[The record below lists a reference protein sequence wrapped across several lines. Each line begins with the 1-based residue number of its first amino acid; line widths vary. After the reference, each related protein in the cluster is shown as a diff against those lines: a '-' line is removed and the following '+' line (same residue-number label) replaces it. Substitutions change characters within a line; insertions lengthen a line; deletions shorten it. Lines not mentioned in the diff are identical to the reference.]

1 MTAGEYQFS
10 AMLLMALLTLTL
22 AVVLTRRE
30 ANGADVKGSGWLL
43 AGGTLL
49 LSIHFYLQHAL
60 GFRDTGEL
68 DKSVFLNLIIILPAA
83 WLINMSMIFLL
94 RKGEV
99 RLWEW
104 LAGPLVY
111 MVALVILITGKL
123 EVVEWMNLNR
133 ANHVVSTLYGITLLL
148 YNALEFIELKR
159 IRQALDNFYDQSM
172 RYRIR
177 WVGVSLRLLAL
188 VALSSPITIFFGS
201 KLVLPIFGIIVLVSV
216 YYYVLCFVCFC
227 VSESAY
233 LISVAK
239 EEEEEEVRIVLPET
253 QDKRTDSDQNQR
265 VEQAI
270 RKWMEKRGH
279 LKTGITI
286 QNAVEEMQIPRYLLV
301 RWIKGTEYEVFSRW
315 ITHLRVEEAKRLLA
329 AHADYSNE
337 AVAYECGF
345 SSRSYFQKIFKE
357 QTGMTPVEYQ
367 TKKTHASS
375 SSSSSSLR

>member
-375 SSSSSSLR
+375 S

>member
-111 MVALVILITGKL
+111 GVALVILIAGKL
-123 EVVEWMNLNR
+123 EVVGWMNLNR

-177 WVGVSLRLLAL
+177 WLGVSLKLLAL
-188 VALSSPITIFFGS
+188 VALSSPITIFFGY
-201 KLVLPIFGIIVLVSV
+201 KFVLPIFGIIVLVSV
-216 YYYVLCFVCFC
+216 YYYVQSFVCFC

-233 LISVAK
+233 LISIAK

-253 QDKRTDSDQNQR
+253 QDKHTDSDQNQR

-375 SSSSSSLR
+375 S

>member
-30 ANGADVKGSGWLL
+30 VNGADVKGSGWLL

-123 EVVEWMNLNR
+123 EVVGWMNLNR

-177 WVGVSLRLLAL
+177 WMGVSLRLLAL

-286 QNAVEEMQIPRYLLV
+286 QDAVDEMQIPRYLLV

-375 SSSSSSLR
+375 S

>member
-60 GFRDTGEL
+60 GFRDAGEL
-68 DKSVFLNLIIILPAA
+68 HKSVFLNLIFILPAA

-111 MVALVILITGKL
+111 GVALVILITGKL

-239 EEEEEEVRIVLPET
+239 EEEEEEARIVLPET
-253 QDKRTDSDQNQR
+253 QDKHTDSDQNQR
-265 VEQAI
+265 VE
-270 RKWMEKRGH
+270 
-279 LKTGITI
+279 
-286 QNAVEEMQIPRYLLV
+286 
-301 RWIKGTEYEVFSRW
+301 
-315 ITHLRVEEAKRLLA
+315 
-329 AHADYSNE
+329 
-337 AVAYECGF
+337 
-345 SSRSYFQKIFKE
+345 
-357 QTGMTPVEYQ
+357 
-367 TKKTHASS
+367 
-375 SSSSSSLR
+375 